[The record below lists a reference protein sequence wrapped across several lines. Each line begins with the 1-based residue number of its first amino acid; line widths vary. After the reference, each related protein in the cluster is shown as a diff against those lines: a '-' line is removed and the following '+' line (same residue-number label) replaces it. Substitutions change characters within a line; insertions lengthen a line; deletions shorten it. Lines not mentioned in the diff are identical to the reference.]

1 MLVRDTDHLKQLY
14 PNSFDRLGS
23 LRGEYD
29 IKIDPNVPPVAQAR
43 RKVSIESREAIEDQ
57 IELMIKQDILEE
69 QIEPTPWVNSATYP
83 QKPTGEV

>member
-1 MLVRDTDHLKQLY
+1 MVTSLPQGMLIRDTEHLKQLY

-43 RKVSIESREAIEDQ
+43 RKVRIESREAIEDQ
-57 IELMIKQDILEE
+57 IELMIKEDILE
-69 QIEPTPWVNSATYP
+69 
-83 QKPTGEV
+83 